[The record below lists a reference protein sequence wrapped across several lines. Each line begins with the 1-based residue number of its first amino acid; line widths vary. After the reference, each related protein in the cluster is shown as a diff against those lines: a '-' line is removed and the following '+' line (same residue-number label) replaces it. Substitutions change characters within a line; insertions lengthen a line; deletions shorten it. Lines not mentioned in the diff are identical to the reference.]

1 MNFDKLNELVSIPKK
16 TDVSK
21 SIRKEFKTEISALL
35 KEEGFSEN
43 TEKYLW
49 AGFSFCGAE
58 PLFDYLFAHS
68 KDEQV
73 KVLDAMFRT
82 STFVKNE
89 KSNAFK
95 MCISLL
101 VYELNFDSK
110 NYEIIERLVRAC
122 TWKYRRKDGSISK
135 DNTKIVE
142 KYFVTVL
149 SSKVSFPQWEALS
162 LKENVVKEFCSYMLS
177 VCQEINNSKLELQL
191 QGIVEWLNSFSSD
204 KKEGT
209 NKVLTAAPATECNDE
224 PANVESSEEKNKPNK
239 ESEGHVSTSNNTSG
253 ASLFAMAAQLKEISA
268 LIFAAAEENTK
279 IKRSYVAVKTEKEE
293 LQQKVKELELAVAE
307 QEKALKQLQSDC
319 LTKDNEIEG
328 QKAEIEK
335 LKTVISVYSE
345 DKQSS
350 MDGQLNAIASK
361 LKAEYVEFNDAL
373 EYDMTVEIGEML
385 REQLGRIFKI
395 LSKAGINMVGR

>member
-1 MNFDKLNELVSIPKK
+1 M
-16 TDVSK
+16 
-21 SIRKEFKTEISALL
+21 
-35 KEEGFSEN
+35 
-43 TEKYLW
+43 
-49 AGFSFCGAE
+49 
-58 PLFDYLFAHS
+58 
-68 KDEQV
+68 
-73 KVLDAMFRT
+73 
-82 STFVKNE
+82 
-89 KSNAFK
+89 
-95 MCISLL
+95 
-101 VYELNFDSK
+101 
-110 NYEIIERLVRAC
+110 VR
-122 TWKYRRKDGSISK
+122 I
-135 DNTKIVE
+135 
-142 KYFVTVL
+142 
-149 SSKVSFPQWEALS
+149 
-162 LKENVVKEFCSYMLS
+162 
-177 VCQEINNSKLELQL
+177 
-191 QGIVEWLNSFSSD
+191 
-204 KKEGT
+204 
-209 NKVLTAAPATECNDE
+209 
-224 PANVESSEEKNKPNK
+224 KPNK

-319 LTKDNEIEG
+319 MTKDSEIEG